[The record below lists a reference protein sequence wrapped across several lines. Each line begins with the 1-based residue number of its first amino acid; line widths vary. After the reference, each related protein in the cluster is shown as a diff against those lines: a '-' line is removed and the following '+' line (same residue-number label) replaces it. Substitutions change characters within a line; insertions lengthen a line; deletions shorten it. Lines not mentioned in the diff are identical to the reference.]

1 MTSLT
6 AKPGQ
11 PYAIVIGLDNV
22 TGLQTARILACHKVP
37 VIAIAKEAA
46 HPFCRTKV
54 CERILFADTANDQF
68 ITALV
73 ALGPELDQKAVLFPC
88 SDLSVL
94 LISRRRSDLE
104 RWYHVVLPEPQIV
117 EMLMD
122 KVSFYTYARE
132 VGLPIPRTFILT
144 SKEDV
149 EQAAEEL
156 TFPCILKPPVKTPA
170 WEQHVRAKVFKLSSA
185 EELLAVYQRY
195 SPWAKALMVQEWIE
209 GTDAEL
215 YSCNCYFNA
224 DSKPLV
230 TFVSRKLRQWPPEI
244 GVSSL
249 GEECR
254 NDTVLQET
262 IRLFQSVGYRG
273 LGYVEMKRDVRT
285 GKHFIIE
292 PNIGRPTGRSAIAEA
307 GGVPLL
313 FAAYCDTVQGPLP
326 ANLEQ
331 KYGATK
337 WIYLRRDIQSALYY
351 WRRGDL
357 SLVEWWR
364 SWRGRKTDAVFSWT
378 DPAPFWRDLIR
389 SVGLLLRKNRSGA
402 AASESNAVHG
412 QAQLSLDLK
421 SIPRVGMR
429 PAHLEETMQNSPL
442 V

>member
-1 MTSLT
+1 MSMTSSRAILR
-6 AKPGQ
+6 Q

-22 TGLQTARILACHKVP
+22 TGLQTARILARHKVP
-37 VIAIAKEAA
+37 VIAIAKDPA
-46 HPFCRTKV
+46 HHFCRTKV
-54 CERILFADTANDQF
+54 CERILFANTANDEF
-68 ITALV
+68 ITALMT
-73 ALGPELDQKAVLFPC
+73 LGPELNQKAVLFPC

-94 LISRRRSDLE
+94 VISRRRDELE
-104 RWYHVVLPEPQIV
+104 RWYHVVLPEPQVV

-132 VGLPIPRTFILT
+132 AALPIPRTFIIT
-144 SKEDV
+144 SMSEV
-149 EQAAEEL
+149 ERAAAEL
-156 TFPCILKPPVKTPA
+156 TFPCILKPPMRTPA
-170 WEQHVRAKVFKLSSA
+170 WEQHVRAKVFKISNA
-185 EELLAVYQRY
+185 EELLAVYERY
-195 SPWAKALMVQEWIE
+195 SPWAKVLMVQEWIE

-285 GKHFIIE
+285 GEHFIIE

-307 GGVPLL
+307 GGVAMLY
-313 FAAYCDTVQGPLP
+313 AAYCDTVQSPLP

-331 KYGATK
+331 KYRGAK
-337 WIYLRRDIQSALYY
+337 WIYLRQDIQSALHY

-357 SLVEWWR
+357 TLMQWWR

-378 DPAPFWRDLIR
+378 DPAPFWADLRR
-389 SVGLLLRKNRSGA
+389 SIDLFLRKNKMHQ
-402 AASESNAVHG
+402 ASACESEAV
-412 QAQLSLDLK
+412 QL
-421 SIPRVGMR
+421 V
-429 PAHLEETMQNSPL
+429 SPT
-442 V
+442 VT